1 MQGIIFSDMDDQKI
15 KVTDRLRGLCSRREY
30 CVEDI
35 RQKALKALDGDAA
48 LAEEVVET
56 LVKEKYVDD
65 LRYASA
71 FARDKSSI
79 QGWGEVKI
87 RYMLRAKGVAG
98 EVIDAAIDEIDCA
111 KADQRLVKLL
121 LNKYKSLKDDPQARM
136 KLVRY
141 AVGRG
146 YSYDEV
152 TSVFNKIIKNN
163 EEI

>member
-1 MQGIIFSDMDDQKI
+1 MQVIIFSDMDEQKI

-48 LAEEVVET
+48 LAAEVVET

-87 RYMLRAKGVAG
+87 RYMLSAKKVSR
-98 EVIDAAIDEIDCA
+98 EVIDQALSEIDTERA
-111 KADQRLVKLL
+111 SSKLQKLL
-121 LNKYKSLKDDPQARM
+121 EAKYRSLREDPQCRL
-136 KLVRY
+136 KLLRF
-141 AVGRG
+141 ALGRG

-152 TSVFNKIIKNN
+152 NSLINTLLK
-163 EEI
+163 

>member
-1 MQGIIFSDMDDQKI
+1 MRDTIFNYMDDKKV

-30 CVEDI
+30 CVEDV

-71 FARDKSSI
+71 FARDKASI

-87 RYMLRAKGVAG
+87 RYMLSAKKISRDI
-98 EVIDAAIDEIDCA
+98 IDQALAEIDDR
-111 KADQRLVKLL
+111 KASDRLYKLL
-121 LNKYKSLKDDPQARM
+121 ENKYRSLKDDPQR
-136 KLVRY
+136 KLKLLRF
-141 AVGRG
+141 ALGRG
-146 YSYDEV
+146 YSYD
-152 TSVFNKIIKNN
+152 KINCYIKKLSDDR
-163 EEI
+163 